1 MSDVNKL
8 AVFLTVYDRFE
19 NLTQTLRS
27 FHNQL
32 NKEFDLFIVNNSDR
46 KIDDLVNI
54 ECEIINM
61 RNEFN
66 IYGRFFAVQKVLNRG
81 YEMIAFLDDDIIIPP
96 TYTKLCYMHFDPK
109 YIKSFWAFELG
120 NDYWVRKKLSGT
132 TNGHYAGAGGLLA
145 PAEFF
150 RVPELYE
157 CPPDYWIMD
166 DIWMSHVV
174 LAYTDYKIRYL
185 PIPVRMLDDD
195 KATYKKIRQKKS
207 DMAKTYLIPFIY

>member
-1 MSDVNKL
+1 MSKL

-19 NLTQTLRS
+19 NLKQTLRS

-32 NKEFDLFIVNNSDR
+32 NKDFDLFIVNNSDR

-61 RNEFN
+61 HNEFN
-66 IYGRFFAVQKVLNRG
+66 IYGRFFAVQKVLDRG
-81 YEMIAFLDDDIIIPP
+81 YEMIAFLDDDMIIPP
-96 TYTKLCYMHFDPK
+96 TYTKLCHMNFEPQYV
-109 YIKSFWAFELG
+109 KSFWAFEIAT
-120 NDYWVRKKLSGT
+120 DYWVRKKLSGT
-132 TNGHYAGAGGLLA
+132 RNGHYAGAGGLLA

-174 LAYTDYKIRYL
+174 LAYTDYKIRFL
-185 PIPVRMLDDD
+185 PIPVKMLDDD

-207 DMAKTYLIPFIY
+207 DMAKTYLIPFIDYE

>member
-1 MSDVNKL
+1 MNKL

-19 NLTQTLRS
+19 NLSETIRM

-46 KIDDLVNI
+46 DIEDLVSI

-61 RNEFN
+61 RNEYN
-66 IYGRFFAVQKVLNRG
+66 IYGRFFAARDVLDRG
-81 YEMIAFLDDDIIIPP
+81 YEMIAFIDDDIVIPA
-96 TYTKLCYMHFDPK
+96 TYTKLCHMHFDPQ
-109 YIKSFWAFELG
+109 YVKSFWAFEVAS
-120 NDYWVRKKLSGT
+120 DYWDRKKLSGSK
-132 TNGHYAGAGGLLA
+132 NGHYAGAGGLLA

-150 RVPELYE
+150 REPKLYE
-157 CPPDYWIMD
+157 CPEEYWIMD

-174 LAYTDYKIRYL
+174 LAYTDYKIRFL

-195 KATYKKIRQKKS
+195 KATYKKIRQRKS
-207 DMAKTYLIPFIY
+207 DMAQKYILPYK